1 VFDLDAETEALAREV
16 IGAAIE
22 VHRQLGPGFL
32 ESVYEKALSVELS
45 LRGIPHVCQHQV
57 RVQYKDVDV
66 GEGRLDMWIANRIV
80 VELKTVDQFAPIHE
94 AITLA
99 YLNAVDNELA
109 LMINFKV
116 TVLKD
121 GIRRVIRSRS
131 RRSSSSSSRSS
142 QTSPLRG

>member
-1 VFDLDAETEALAREV
+1 MFDLDAETEGLARQV

-45 LRGIPHVCQHQV
+45 IRGIPHVCQHLV
-57 RVQYKDVDV
+57 RVQYKEVDV
-66 GEGRLDMWIANRIV
+66 GEGRLDMWVANRIV
-80 VELKTVDQFAPIHE
+80 LELKTVDQFAPIHE

-116 TVLKD
+116 AVLKD
-121 GIRRVIRSRS
+121 GIRRVIRTRPHHSPASRPSLPS
-131 RRSSSSSSRSS
+131 R
-142 QTSPLRG
+142 LRG